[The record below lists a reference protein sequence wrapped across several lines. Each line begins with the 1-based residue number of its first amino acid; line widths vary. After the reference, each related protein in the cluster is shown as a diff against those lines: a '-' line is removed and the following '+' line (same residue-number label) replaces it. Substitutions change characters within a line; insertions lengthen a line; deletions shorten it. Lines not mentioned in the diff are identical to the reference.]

1 MTEQQKQAVEILNR
15 LRETYIGRIT
25 EFVIEN
31 EDEMMEQAQGEPSFI
46 NNEELGELAEKLRQ
60 LMLILEGYRSA
71 VQEEP
76 VQQQQVST
84 PEVTFPLWAELVR
97 AGEWERATYALA
109 YLFQCH
115 VPLAA
120 ACMDWFCK
128 LLDSGQPM
136 FSRVQEL
143 REAVNQEPA
152 IAIRLLHECFGL
164 VGEPAVHVLHSL
176 QGTA

>member
-1 MTEQQKQAVEILNR
+1 MTEQQRKAVDILNR
-15 LRETYIGRIT
+15 LRETHINRIT
-25 EFVIEN
+25 EFVVEN
-31 EDEMMEQAQGEPSFI
+31 EDEMMEQAQGETGFF
-46 NNEELGELAEKLRQ
+46 NTEELGEMAEKLRQ

-71 VQEEP
+71 VQEEQP
-76 VQQQQVST
+76 PQQVT
-84 PEVTFPLWAELVR
+84 APEVTFPLWAELVR

-128 LLDSGQPM
+128 CLDSGQPM
-136 FSRVQEL
+136 FSRVLEL
-143 REAVNQEPA
+143 REAVNKEPG

-164 VGEPAVHVLHSL
+164 AGEPAVHVLHSL